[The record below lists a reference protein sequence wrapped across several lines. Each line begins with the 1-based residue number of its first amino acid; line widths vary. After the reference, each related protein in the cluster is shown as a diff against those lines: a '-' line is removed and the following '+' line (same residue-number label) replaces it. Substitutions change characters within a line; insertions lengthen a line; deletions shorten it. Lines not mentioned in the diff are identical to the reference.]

1 MSEMQMFIGRFEEA
15 EDQTIFPKDDDDF
28 YDIESEHGCYYVR
41 VDKKV
46 FKFWS
51 IIEVNSYGFQTTI
64 PQQDGPILLCYWY
77 NGGAGLHEVAE
88 SAIKEYLD
96 TQQSS

>member
-1 MSEMQMFIGRFEEA
+1 MSEMEMFIGRFEEA
-15 EDQTIFPKDDDDF
+15 EDQTIFPTDDDDF
-28 YDIESEHGCYYVR
+28 YDMEEAHGCHYVR
-41 VDKKV
+41 VDEKV

-51 IIEVNSYGFQTTI
+51 IKEVDSYGFQTTI

-88 SAIKEYLD
+88 EAIREAVRA
-96 TQQSS
+96 